1 MLSATMSKAD
11 EMNPQEGHPRSLVTL
26 GKFVIDEFR
35 FEDEDGRPT
44 GRTMDPQVRLNIQFQ
59 VSKFLASILTSFVH
73 RLAEEAHTQSLA
85 LVYG

>member
-1 MLSATMSKAD
+1 MSKAD
-11 EMNPQEGHPRSLVTL
+11 ESSPWEGHSRSLVTL
-26 GKFVIDEFR
+26 GKFIIDEFT

-59 VSKFLASILTSFVH
+59 VSKFIASILTSLVH
-73 RLAEEAHTQSLA
+73 RLAEEAHTQSLE

>member
-1 MLSATMSKAD
+1 MSKAD
-11 EMNPQEGHPRSLVTL
+11 EISPWEGHPRSLVTL
-26 GKFVIDEFR
+26 GKFIIDEFT

-59 VSKFLASILTSFVH
+59 VSRVYPTSFVH

>member
-1 MLSATMSKAD
+1 MS
-11 EMNPQEGHPRSLVTL
+11 PLEGHPRSLVTL
-26 GKFVIDEFR
+26 GKFIIDEFT

-59 VSKFLASILTSFVH
+59 VSKFILTSLVH
-73 RLAEEAHTQSLA
+73 RLAEEAPTQSLE